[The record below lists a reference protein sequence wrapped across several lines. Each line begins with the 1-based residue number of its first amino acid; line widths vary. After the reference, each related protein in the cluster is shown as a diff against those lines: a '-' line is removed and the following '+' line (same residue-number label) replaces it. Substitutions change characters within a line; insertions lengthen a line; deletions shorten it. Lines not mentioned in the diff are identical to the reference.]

1 MSCENKQD
9 ERLRDL
15 QLIEFGILKKFK
27 ELCDKHNLTYY
38 LIGGTLLGAVRHKGF
53 IPWDDDVDVSMPRPD
68 YAKFISI
75 AQNELEEPYRLVT
88 KEIDPSIVCSFAR
101 MIDKRIKVKTEYT
114 KSPQVNYAGID
125 VFPMDAM
132 PENKFH
138 YFFRKY
144 HILFRRKLF
153 VISEFND
160 AACITK
166 DRRGLEKAIFI
177 LIDKCK
183 LERLFNSMRQFRAYH
198 RVLTKYPY
206 DRGRYV
212 GQLLGGYIYKY
223 MMEREV
229 YEPGK
234 ELEFEGELFRV
245 PENYD
250 ALLRNLY
257 GDYMMLPPEDKR
269 DKHKSTI
276 LDE

>member
-1 MSCENKQD
+1 MRKQD
-9 ERLRDL
+9 GELRRL
-15 QLIEFGILKKFK
+15 QFTEFNILKQFK

-68 YAKFISI
+68 YIRFLEIAK
-75 AQNELEEPYRLVT
+75 AELVSPYVLDIHDHHT
-88 KEIDPSIVCSFAR
+88 FPFAR
-101 MIDKRIKVKTEYT
+101 IDNISMRVTSKFTRNAQIWY
-114 KSPQVNYAGID
+114 SWID

-132 PENKFH
+132 PKNKVH
-138 YFFRKY
+138 YFLRKY

-153 VISEFND
+153 VISEFD
-160 AACITK
+160 DMAAQTK
-166 DRRGLEKAIFI
+166 ERHGLEKMIFT
-177 LIDKCK
+177 LIDKCR
-183 LERLFNSMRQFRAYH
+183 LERLFNSEKQLKEYH
-198 RVLTKYPY
+198 KVLMKYPY
-206 DRGRYV
+206 EKGRYV
-212 GQLLGGYIYKY
+212 GQLLGGYKFKY

-234 ELEFEGELFRV
+234 ELEFEGELFHV

-257 GDYMMLPPEDKR
+257 GDYMTLPPEDKR